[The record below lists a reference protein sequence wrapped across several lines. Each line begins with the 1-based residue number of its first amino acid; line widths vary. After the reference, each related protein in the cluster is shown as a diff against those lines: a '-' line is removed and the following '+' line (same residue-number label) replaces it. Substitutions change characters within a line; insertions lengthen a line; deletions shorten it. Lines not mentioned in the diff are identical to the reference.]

1 MIPAVVW
8 AGESTVTFTA
18 KEGTVGFSNESYDK
32 LFDGKYTSPDG
43 TKWCLSFP
51 SEGAYIIFSAS
62 KAIQVTGYSIVTG
75 NDNASN
81 SGRNPKSWAI
91 YGCNSASAGRSSES
105 WVLID
110 EVTNDTKLEDLNYK
124 RFDFT
129 LSNPLSEKYQ
139 YFKMEI
145 TATKGASVLQ
155 MSELILTY
163 FTCNHQWVK
172 TDDVVAP
179 TCTEG
184 GYDVYKCSVCQL
196 TKKESNN
203 VAALGHQWVS
213 GTVVA
218 PTCTKDGYT
227 PQTCSRCQAEQK
239 IDIVKATGH
248 QWGTD
253 DICDVCRAD
262 NSTLSKPQNGDG
274 SADNPYQIGTAGEL
288 YWFAGLVNGD
298 ASVCTGDVSQN
309 KSANAVLTANITVNK
324 DVLNANGQPNGEGD
338 AFRKWTP
345 IGQYFSKAYSGT
357 FDGQGHTISG
367 LWHWW
372 STDYIGLFG
381 NNEGTIK
388 NLGVVDSY
396 LSGHENVGGVCGRNG
411 GSLTN
416 CYNTGPIYGVNYIGG
431 VCGMNSGSL
440 TNCYNTG
447 NVQGNETVG
456 GVCGGTNGGSFT
468 NCYNTGNVQGNKN
481 VGGVCG
487 RNDGNHPNF
496 TNCYYLT
503 GTADCGIGNT
513 EDIEGFTKAVAST
526 QFTSGEVCH
535 LLNSGKAFGSQ
546 AWGQHLNYDE
556 YPVLGSKY
564 KVIRAARGDKD
575 ASDNDTYWATFS
587 NRDNDVTLSVPV
599 NRTLVVYNT
608 TVSDNKLTLSDR
620 DDCQVAKVEGVLLKS
635 DGEYVNAKANETD
648 VLTPSDNTD
657 LVATPA
663 TEQTINAE
671 TGFTLYRL
679 AYNNSTEKTGLGFY
693 LSLVKD
699 ENGNVDNTSLGKKL
713 KATPGKAYLKVAKSA
728 LGTAPIRGFVIGE
741 DDNTTGI
748 DVITINGI
756 DINGTKVDDSVYDLM
771 GRKVSK
777 PAKGIYI
784 KNGKKI
790 IIK

>member
-1 MIPAVVW
+1 MPSAVW
-8 AGESTVTFTA
+8 AQESTVTFTA
-18 KEGTVGFSNESYDK
+18 KEGTVGFSNESFDK
-32 LFDGKYTSPDG
+32 LIDGKFTSDDF

-62 KAIQVTGYSIVTG
+62 ERIQLTGYSIVTG

-81 SGRNPKSWAI
+81 PGRNPQSWAI
-91 YGCNSASAGRSSES
+91 YGCNDASADRGSES

-145 TATKGASVLQ
+145 TATKGAPVLQ

-163 FTCNHQWVK
+163 STCNHQWVK

-253 DICDVCRAD
+253 DICDVCGAD

-274 SADNPYQIGTAGEL
+274 SADNPYQIGKAGEL

-298 ASVCTGDVSQN
+298 ASVCTGGVSQN

-345 IGQYFSKAYSGT
+345 IGQSFKAYSGT

-396 LSGHENVGGVCGRNG
+396 LSGHENVGGVCGKNG

-416 CYNTGPIYGVNYIGG
+416 CYNTGTIYGVNYIGG

-447 NVQGNETVG
+447 NVRGNETVG

-468 NCYNTGNVQGNKN
+468 NCYNTGNVQGKKN

-564 KVIRAARGDKD
+564 KVIRAARGDLD
-575 ASDNDTYWATFS
+575 ANGKYPYWATFS
-587 NRDNDVTLSVPV
+587 NQSSDSDLGELN
-599 NRTLVVYNT
+599 VYT
-608 TVSDNKLTLSDR
+608 
-620 DDCQVAKVEGVLLKS
+620 AKVSKGVLTITRCSDKIVAVNEGVLVKGS
-635 DGEYVNAKANETD
+635 TEYLNALMLNTVSETAEAN
-648 VLTPSDNTD
+648 ND
-657 LVATPA
+657 LVATPD
-663 TEQTINAE
+663 E
-671 TGFTLYRL
+671 TQIIYADSGHKLYRL
-679 AYNNSTEKTGLGFY
+679 TYNSGTSELGFY
-693 LSLVKD
+693 WGLVKND
-699 ENGNVDNTSLGKKL
+699 VGTVISDNGSQL
-713 KATPGKAYLKVAKSA
+713 KATPNKAYLNVTTEAATKPASA
-728 LGTAPIRGFVIGE
+728 ALTRGFVFSG
-741 DDNTTGI
+741 DDETTAIDEIVIEGDAGI
-748 DVITINGI
+748 SGSVNADGSIYNLQGQQVSAP
-756 DINGTKVDDSVYDLM
+756 TKGL
-771 GRKVSK
+771 
-777 PAKGIYI
+777 YI
-784 KNGKKI
+784 KNNKKV